1 MSEINLYTAN
11 DGQVELSVRL
21 EKDTVWLSQKQLA
34 ELFEK
39 DVRTVNEHIKN
50 IYQEG
55 ELTEDPTIRNF
66 RIVQMEGK
74 RQVEREVAHYNLDVI
89 ISVGYRVHSKRGTEF
104 RQWATGRL
112 KEHII
117 QGYTLNQ
124 QRLTEKGI
132 VELEQSI
139 NLLQKTLLNNEL
151 VTDIGKETMALI
163 ANYSKSIRNIYCAR

>member
-112 KEHII
+112 K
-117 QGYTLNQ
+117 
-124 QRLTEKGI
+124 
-132 VELEQSI
+132 
-139 NLLQKTLLNNEL
+139 
-151 VTDIGKETMALI
+151 
-163 ANYSKSIRNIYCAR
+163 